1 MAKNPMKTDRKSGT
15 QQTDASLLS
24 GIRELILEA
33 RRTVARGVNA
43 ALVWTNFEI
52 GRRIIEYGQSGKKRA
67 EYAES
72 NLRQLATKLTA
83 EFGKGYSKSNLEYM
97 RKFYLM
103 YKKTQTLSGQS
114 EFPRL
119 QTSSVESDQTGS
131 QIVQTP
137 SAQSAR
143 AANYATPSRI
153 SGVKIWQ
160 TVSAKSPEGRKS
172 ATVSRMSQTIYSP
185 RRWKARL
192 DRKI

>member
-1 MAKNPMKTDRKSGT
+1 MPHKPKKIERRIGT
-15 QQTDASLLS
+15 RQPDALLWS
-24 GIRELILEA
+24 DIRDLILET
-33 RRTVARGVNA
+33 RRSVARGVNA

-52 GRRIIEYGQSGKKRA
+52 GRRIVEHEQKGKKRA

-72 NLRQLATKLTA
+72 TLRQLATKLTG

-114 EFPRL
+114 EFPKL

-137 SAQSAR
+137 SAQSA
-143 AANYATPSRI
+143 AAVNYATPSRI

-160 TVSAKSPEGRKS
+160 TVSAKSPEDRKS
-172 ATVSRMSQTIYSP
+172 TTLFRISQTIFPP
-185 RRWKARL
+185 RRLKARL
-192 DRKI
+192 DRKV

>member
-1 MAKNPMKTDRKSGT
+1 MKKKRKAGVITVDTVLWSDVRG
-15 QQTDASLLS
+15 
-24 GIRELILEA
+24 LILEA

-52 GRRIIEYGQSGKKRA
+52 GRRIVEYEQSGKKRA

-72 NLRQLATKLTA
+72 TLRQLATKLIA

-114 EFPRL
+114 ELPKL
-119 QTSSVESDQTGS
+119 QTPFEESDQTDS

-137 SAQSAR
+137 SAQSAHGAR
-143 AANYATPSRI
+143 DATLSRI
-153 SGVKIWQ
+153 SGEKILQ
-160 TVSAKSPEGRKS
+160 TLPAKSGLVHKYEKL
-172 ATVSRMSQTIYSP
+172 SRISQSIFLLSQLKVQFDYKT
-185 RRWKARL
+185 
-192 DRKI
+192 